1 MLFRTGASCIAP
13 PLWIVCCALLIVPPF
28 LVFFSLL
35 LSLRFSL
42 RLPALLWVLPPPC
55 GEMLAV
61 PDPRTA
67 RSIRAKSQ
75 SPPDATGTA
84 GDFPRPGPPRVLPP
98 SARATA
104 AKWPAG
110 CPRSRAPTPRRPT
123 AHRSGEPRSP
133 AGYER
138 PAHPASPLGKCPLT
152 VSYSLR
158 MFVVNTFLRS
168 PVLKKLPF
176 AH

>member
-1 MLFRTGASCIAP
+1 MARFKGAFPMCWLRGHQLSKPVVNTSNARFALAFTVMHFRTGASCIAP

-35 LSLRFSL
+35 LSLRSSL

-55 GEMLAV
+55 GEMLAM

-75 SPPDATGTA
+75 SPQDATGTA
-84 GDFPRPGPPRVLPP
+84 GDFLRPGPPPVLPP
-98 SARATA
+98 SARASA

-110 CPRSRAPTPRRPT
+110 
-123 AHRSGEPRSP
+123 
-133 AGYER
+133 
-138 PAHPASPLGKCPLT
+138 
-152 VSYSLR
+152 
-158 MFVVNTFLRS
+158 
-168 PVLKKLPF
+168 
-176 AH
+176 